1 MGYPFRW
8 RPASVEDTSPRFHI
22 CMCDPHRRTN
32 APWCMVVADAAAPT
46 WRIPEK
52 KRWAPAQYCGFG
64 QPTTMLQ
71 KALHRAIRVSEAG
84 HVLVTAAEAHRLHW
98 EGPLWYVRPEQ
109 RFVSACPGWSAL
121 TTASAVLWI
130 AARAPFAK
138 VTILPAR
145 CYVADEWTLTVAL
158 HRALHERPLVVDD
171 IVTLGMTTDES
182 AIDED
187 YLMTRTSD
195 GGSTSRVAVSSSDSR
210 RGATREFARRGALI
224 ASDIYIGYA
233 STFAALFYKCWPI
246 LTHALLRQLAN
257 SLNRHGEKRIPPS
270 LLQDALREAPRL
282 FWDCPPWN
290 AQQIFRVKPCGW
302 SGLRSKRAIL
312 RVACPKST
320 AADLRAADLDHLA
333 VLDNSRYG
341 G

>member
-1 MGYPFRW
+1 MIDARHQ
-8 RPASVEDTSPRFHI
+8 TS
-22 CMCDPHRRTN
+22 
-32 APWCMVVADAAAPT
+32 APWCIVVADAAAPT
-46 WRIPEK
+46 WRIPEEK
-52 KRWAPAQYCGFG
+52 HGAPVQYCCFG

-84 HVLVTAAEAHRLHW
+84 RVMVTAAEAHRSHW
-98 EGPLWYVRPEQ
+98 EGPLWYVRPEH

-130 AARAPFAK
+130 AARAPLAK

-158 HRALHERPLVVDD
+158 HRALYERPLVVDE
-171 IVTLGMTTDES
+171 IVTLGMTTDEL
-182 AIDED
+182 ALDED

-195 GGSTSRVAVSSSDSR
+195 GGLTSSVTVSSLDSR
-210 RGATREFARRGALI
+210 RWATRELARKGALI
-224 ASDIYIGYA
+224 ASDIYIGHA
-233 STFAALFYKCWPI
+233 STFAALFYSYWPI

-257 SLNRHGEKRIPPS
+257 SLNRHDEKRIPPN
-270 LLQDALREAPRL
+270 LLEDALSEAPRP
-282 FWDCPPWN
+282 FWDRPPWN

-312 RVACPKST
+312 RVACPGRT
-320 AADLRAADLDHLA
+320 IPDELDEGRAIA
-333 VLDNSRYG
+333 REC
-341 G
+341 